1 MKDFNVIADGAA
13 YIHRAEH
20 LPEVGKDIDLGDGLQ
35 ATVDEIRQ
43 PDLPNPVI
51 RAWNVRPHDADQ
63 VFTAEVE
70 ALGLGYTL
78 VIVGLPRGGL
88 ESHVAGASRQGG
100 SARMLACGHSA
111 GETRRAWHRDPAG
124 NCQKRGSLAGRS
136 YTEGVASAR
145 TRLMK

>member
-111 GETRRAWHRDPAG
+111 GETAERGIEILRGIVKNGDPWPDVPTPRVWRAPA
-124 NCQKRGSLAGRS
+124 QDS
-136 YTEGVASAR
+136 
-145 TRLMK
+145 